1 MQVNYFS
8 RLNKGL
14 IGWVA
19 NTNTLHG
26 VIKNYREN
34 RNINLNLE
42 YIMRKNESPEYDSL
56 TLFQKLEVFNYLQ
69 ENTSGQDLYKI
80 LWLQSRSSEIWLERR
95 TNFTRSLAV
104 MSIVGYI
111 LGLGDRHPRNLMI
124 EENIGKIVHVG
135 KKIFDLS
142 SDFGDCFEV
151 AMNREHFPEKVPFRL
166 TRMLINAMVIRE
178 KLIHE

>member
-1 MQVNYFS
+1 MLVKIFFYFS
-8 RLNKGL
+8 FNFNSNFTKGL
-14 IGWVA
+14 IGWVSHS
-19 NTNTLHG
+19 NTIHG

-42 YIMRKNESPEYDSL
+42 YIMRKNEAPDYDSL
-56 TLFQKLEVFNYLQ
+56 SVLQKLEVFNYLQ

-111 LGLGDRHPRNLMI
+111 LGLGDRHPKNVKNLKL
-124 EENIGKIVHVG
+124 N
-135 KKIFDLS
+135 
-142 SDFGDCFEV
+142 
-151 AMNREHFPEKVPFRL
+151 
-166 TRMLINAMVIRE
+166 LIP
-178 KLIHE
+178 LL